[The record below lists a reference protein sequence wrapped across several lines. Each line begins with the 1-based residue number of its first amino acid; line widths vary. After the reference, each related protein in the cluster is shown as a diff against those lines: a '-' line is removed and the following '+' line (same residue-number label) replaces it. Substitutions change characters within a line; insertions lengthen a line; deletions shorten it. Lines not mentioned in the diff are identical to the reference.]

1 MQLSTIIAAKGDFVA
16 TIQPDASVADLLAML
31 AEHGVG
37 ALVVSADGRT
47 ITGIVSERDVV
58 RAMTHGAEAL
68 QRPVASIMTTQVFC
82 APPEAH
88 VDELMHLMTD
98 KRVRHIPVTD
108 PDGTLLG
115 IVSIGDVV
123 KSRLGELEG
132 ERAALLEYVTRGG

>member
-16 TIQPDASVADLLAML
+16 TIQPDASISDLVAML
-31 AEHGVG
+31 AEHSVG

-58 RAMTHGAEAL
+58 RAMTHGADVL
-68 QRPVASIMTTQVFC
+68 SRPVASIMTTHVFC
-82 APPEAH
+82 ASPDGH

-108 PDGTLLG
+108 SDGVLLG

>member
-16 TIQPDASVADLLAML
+16 TIQPDATIADLVAML
-31 AEHGVG
+31 AEHSVG

-58 RAMTHGAEAL
+58 RAMTHGADVLA
-68 QRPVASIMTTQVFC
+68 RPVASIMTTHVFC
-82 APPEAH
+82 ASPDGH
-88 VDELMHLMTD
+88 VDELMHLMTE

-108 PDGTLLG
+108 PDGVLLG

>member
-16 TIQPDASVADLLAML
+16 TIQPDATISDLVAML
-31 AEHGVG
+31 AEHSVG

-58 RAMTHGAEAL
+58 RAMTHGADVL
-68 QRPVASIMTTQVFC
+68 NRPVASIMTTHVFC
-82 APPEAH
+82 ASPDGH
-88 VDELMHLMTD
+88 VDELMHLMTE

-108 PDGTLLG
+108 SDGVLLG
-115 IVSIGDVV
+115 IVSIGDVE

>member
-16 TIQPDASVADLLAML
+16 TIQPDATIADLVAML
-31 AEHGVG
+31 AEHSVG

-58 RAMTHGAEAL
+58 RAMSHGADVL
-68 QRPVASIMTTQVFC
+68 SKPVASIMTTHVFC
-82 APPEAH
+82 ASPDGH
-88 VDELMHLMTD
+88 VDELMHLMTE

-108 PDGTLLG
+108 PDGVLLG

>member
-1 MQLSTIIAAKGDFVA
+1 MQLSTLLASKGGFVA
-16 TIQPDASVADLLAML
+16 TIPPEATVAQLIARLS
-31 AEHGVG
+31 EHRVG
-37 ALVVSADGRT
+37 ALVVSSDGTT

-58 RAMTHGAEAL
+58 RAMADGPDTFA
-68 QRPVASIMTTQVFC
+68 RSVASIMTTHVFC

-88 VDELMHLMTD
+88 VEELMHLMTD

-108 PDGTLLG
+108 PDGALIG

-132 ERAALLEYVTRGG
+132 ERSALLEYITQS

>member
-16 TIQPDASVADLLAML
+16 TIQPDATIADLVAML
-31 AEHGVG
+31 AEHSVG

-58 RAMTHGAEAL
+58 RAMTHGAEVL
-68 QRPVASIMTTQVFC
+68 SRPVASIMTTHVFC
-82 APPEAH
+82 ASPEGH

-108 PDGTLLG
+108 PDGVLLG

>member
-16 TIQPDASVADLLAML
+16 TIQPDATIADLVAML
-31 AEHGVG
+31 AEHSVG

-58 RAMTHGAEAL
+58 RAMTHGADVL
-68 QRPVASIMTTQVFC
+68 TRPVASIMTTHVFC
-82 APPEAH
+82 ASPDGH
-88 VDELMHLMTD
+88 VDELMHLMTE

-108 PDGTLLG
+108 SDGVLLG

>member
-1 MQLSTIIAAKGDFVA
+1 MQLSTIIAAKGGFVA
-16 TIQPDASVADLLAML
+16 TIQPDASVSDLVATL

-47 ITGIVSERDVV
+47 ITGIVTERDVV
-58 RAMTHGAEAL
+58 RAMSRGDDAL
-68 QRPVASIMTTQVFC
+68 GQPVASIMTSHVFC

-88 VDELMHLMTD
+88 VDELMQLMTE

-108 PDGTLLG
+108 PDGVLLG

-123 KSRLGELEG
+123 TSRLSELAG
-132 ERAALLEYVTRGG
+132 ERSALLVYFTRG

>member
-1 MQLSTIIAAKGDFVA
+1 MQLSTIIAAKGGSVV
-16 TIQPDASVADLLAML
+16 TIQPDARVSDLVALLS
-31 AEHGVG
+31 EHNVG

-58 RAMTHGAEAL
+58 RALSRGAESL
-68 QRPVASIMTTQVFC
+68 DRPVASIMTTHVFC
-82 APPEAH
+82 APPESH
-88 VDELMHLMTD
+88 VDELMHLMTE

-108 PDGTLLG
+108 PLGVLLG

-132 ERAALLEYVTRGG
+132 ERAALLEYITKG

>member
-16 TIQPDASVADLLAML
+16 TIQPDATIGDLVAML
-31 AEHGVG
+31 AEHSVG

-58 RAMTHGAEAL
+58 RAMTHGADVL
-68 QRPVASIMTTQVFC
+68 TRPVASIMTTHVFC
-82 APPEAH
+82 ASPDGH
-88 VDELMHLMTD
+88 VDELMHLMTE

-108 PDGTLLG
+108 SDGVLLG

>member
-16 TIQPDASVADLLAML
+16 TIQPDATIADLVAML
-31 AEHGVG
+31 AEHSVG

-58 RAMTHGAEAL
+58 RAMTHGADVL
-68 QRPVASIMTTQVFC
+68 TRPVASIMTTHVFC
-82 APPEAH
+82 ASPDGH

-108 PDGTLLG
+108 PDGVLLG

>member
-16 TIQPDASVADLLAML
+16 TIQPDASISDLVAML
-31 AEHGVG
+31 AEHSVG

-58 RAMTHGAEAL
+58 RAMTHGADVL
-68 QRPVASIMTTQVFC
+68 SRPVASIMTTHVFC
-82 APPEAH
+82 ASPEGH

-108 PDGTLLG
+108 SDGVLLG

>member
-1 MQLSTIIAAKGDFVA
+1 MQLSTIIAAKGQFVA
-16 TIQPDASVADLLAML
+16 TIQPDASVADLVAML
-31 AEHGVG
+31 AEHRVG

-58 RAMTHGAEAL
+58 RALTHGADVL
-68 QRPVASIMTTQVFC
+68 SNPIASIMTTHVFS

-88 VDELMHLMTD
+88 VEELMHVMTD
-98 KRVRHIPVTD
+98 KHVRHIPVTD
-108 PDGTLLG
+108 PEGALLG

-132 ERAALLEYVTRGG
+132 ERAALMEYITRG

>member
-1 MQLSTIIAAKGDFVA
+1 MQLSTIIAAKGGFVA
-16 TIQPDASVADLLAML
+16 TIQPDASVGDLVAML

-68 QRPVASIMTTQVFC
+68 TRPVASIMTTHVFC

-88 VDELMHLMTD
+88 VDELMHVMTE

-108 PDGTLLG
+108 ADGALLG

-132 ERAALLEYVTRGG
+132 ERMALLEYITKG

>member
-1 MQLSTIIAAKGDFVA
+1 MQLSTIIAAKGGFVA
-16 TIQPDASVADLLAML
+16 TIQPDATVGDLVAML

-68 QRPVASIMTTQVFC
+68 SRPVASIMTTHVFC

-88 VDELMHLMTD
+88 VDELMHVMTE

-108 PDGTLLG
+108 PDGVLLG

-132 ERAALLEYVTRGG
+132 ERAALLEYITKG

>member
-1 MQLSTIIAAKGDFVA
+1 MQLSTIIAAKGGAVV
-16 TIQPDASVADLLAML
+16 TIQPDATVADLVAML
-31 AEHGVG
+31 AEHNVG

-58 RAMTHGAEAL
+58 RAVAHGPEAL
-68 QRPVASIMTTQVFC
+68 ARPIASIMTSHVFC

-88 VDELMHLMTD
+88 VDELMHLMTE

-108 PDGTLLG
+108 PLGVLLG

-132 ERAALLEYVTRGG
+132 ERAALLEYITKG

>member
-1 MQLSTIIAAKGDFVA
+1 MQLSTIIAAKGGSVF
-16 TIQPDASVADLLAML
+16 TIQPDARVADLVAML
-31 AEHGVG
+31 AEHNVG
-37 ALVVSADGRT
+37 AVVVSADGRT

-58 RAMTHGAEAL
+58 RALAHGSEAL
-68 QRPVASIMTTQVFC
+68 ERLVASIMTSHVFC

-88 VDELMHLMTD
+88 VDELMVLMTD

-108 PDGTLLG
+108 PLGILLG

-132 ERAALLEYVTRGG
+132 ERAALLEYITKG

>member
-1 MQLSTIIAAKGDFVA
+1 MQLSTIIAAKGGFVA
-16 TIQPDASVADLLAML
+16 TVQPDASVGDLVAML

-37 ALVVSADGRT
+37 AMVVSADGRT

-68 QRPVASIMTTQVFC
+68 TRPVAAIMTTHVFC

-88 VDELMHLMTD
+88 VDELMHVMTD

-108 PDGTLLG
+108 PDGVLLG

-132 ERAALLEYVTRGG
+132 ERAALLEYITKG

>member
-1 MQLSTIIAAKGDFVA
+1 MQLSTIIAAKGGFVA
-16 TIQPDASVADLLAML
+16 TIQPDATVADLVAML
-31 AEHGVG
+31 AEHSVG

-68 QRPVASIMTTQVFC
+68 ERPVASIMTTHVFC

-88 VDELMHLMTD
+88 VDDLMHVMTE

-108 PDGTLLG
+108 PDGVLLG

-132 ERAALLEYVTRGG
+132 ERAALLEYITKG

>member
-1 MQLSTIIAAKGDFVA
+1 MQLSTIIAAKGGSVV
-16 TIQPDASVADLLAML
+16 TIQPDARVADLVAML
-31 AEHGVG
+31 AEHNVG

-58 RAMTHGAEAL
+58 RALTHGAEAL
-68 QRPVASIMTTQVFC
+68 ERPVASIMTSHVFC

-88 VDELMHLMTD
+88 VDELMILMTD

-108 PDGTLLG
+108 PLGVLLG

-132 ERAALLEYVTRGG
+132 ERAALLEYITKG

>member
-16 TIQPDASVADLLAML
+16 TIQPDATIADLVAML
-31 AEHGVG
+31 AEHSVG

-58 RAMTHGAEAL
+58 RAMTHGADVL
-68 QRPVASIMTTQVFC
+68 SRPVASIMTTHVFC
-82 APPEAH
+82 ASPDGH

-108 PDGTLLG
+108 PDGVLLG

>member
-1 MQLSTIIAAKGDFVA
+1 MQLSTIIAAKGGTVV
-16 TIQPDASVADLLAML
+16 TIQPDARVADLVAML
-31 AEHGVG
+31 AEHNVG

-58 RAMTHGAEAL
+58 RALTHGGDAL
-68 QRPVASIMTTQVFC
+68 DRPVASIMTSHVFC
-82 APPEAH
+82 APPDSH
-88 VDELMHLMTD
+88 VDELMRLMTE

-108 PDGTLLG
+108 PLGALLG

-132 ERAALLEYVTRGG
+132 ERAALLEYITKG

>member
-16 TIQPDASVADLLAML
+16 TIQPDATIADLVAML
-31 AEHGVG
+31 AEHSVG

-58 RAMTHGAEAL
+58 RAMTHGAEVL
-68 QRPVASIMTTQVFC
+68 SRPVASIMTTHVFC
-82 APPEAH
+82 ASPDGH
-88 VDELMHLMTD
+88 VDELMHLMTE

-108 PDGTLLG
+108 SDGVLLG

>member
-16 TIQPDASVADLLAML
+16 TIQPDATISDLVAML
-31 AEHGVG
+31 AEHSVG

-58 RAMTHGAEAL
+58 RAMTHGADVL
-68 QRPVASIMTTQVFC
+68 TRPVASIMTTHVFC
-82 APPEAH
+82 ASPEGH

-108 PDGTLLG
+108 SDGVLLG

>member
-1 MQLSTIIAAKGDFVA
+1 MQLSTIIAGKGDFVA
-16 TIQPDASVADLLAML
+16 TVLPDATVADLIAML
-31 AEHGVG
+31 SEHGVG

-47 ITGIVSERDVV
+47 IAGIVSERDVV
-58 RAMTHGAEAL
+58 RAMAHGPSAFE
-68 QRPVASIMTTQVFC
+68 QPVASIMTKHVFT

-88 VDELMHLMTD
+88 VEELMHVMTE

-108 PDGTLLG
+108 PEGLLLG

-132 ERAALLEYVTRGG
+132 ERAALMEYITRG

>member
-1 MQLSTIIAAKGDFVA
+1 MQLSTIIAAKGGFVA
-16 TIQPDASVADLLAML
+16 TIQPDATVGDLVAML

-68 QRPVASIMTTQVFC
+68 SRPVAAIMTTHVFC

-88 VDELMHLMTD
+88 IDELMHVMTD

-108 PDGTLLG
+108 PDGVLLG

-132 ERAALLEYVTRGG
+132 ERAALLEYITKG